1 VFGFFG
7 IRVLKGTK
15 VGASYNSLGK
25 TWVVRVDKKTWDLQF
40 KGGGNY
46 GESMGVSKELIK
58 KQSWKFLCL
67 DFGSLIRSW
76 VRFIRFV
83 VNQETLCITWPN
95 SAA

>member
-1 VFGFFG
+1 
-7 IRVLKGTK
+7 
-15 VGASYNSLGK
+15 
-25 TWVVRVDKKTWDLQF
+25 VVRVDKKTWDLQF
-40 KGGGNY
+40 KGGGHS
-46 GESMGVSKELIK
+46 GESMGVSTELIK

-67 DFGSLIRSW
+67 DFGGSIRSW

>member
-1 VFGFFG
+1 VESG
-7 IRVLKGTK
+7 
-15 VGASYNSLGK
+15 NS
-25 TWVVRVDKKTWDLQF
+25 
-40 KGGGNY
+40 
-46 GESMGVSKELIK
+46 GESMGVSTELIK